1 MDSVDNHLDNH
12 LDNPLDRAGA
22 GHDAGVPPSPPLR
35 ARLKWFNIPKGF
47 GFIVAEESFAEGG
60 KPGDAFLHITTL
72 QKAGVTVLGDN
83 AVFLCHIENG
93 PNGAHVTHILELVD
107 PGEAVRPLSF
117 AGEGAAADVKPH
129 KMKGV
134 VKWFNPEKEF
144 GFIVPEDGGKDVFVH
159 KKCLEKNGLASL
171 RPGQC
176 LLMSFRSVPKG
187 REAVSLTL
195 LD

>member
-1 MDSVDNHLDNH
+1 MDRVDNRLDNS
-12 LDNPLDRAGA
+12 LDKTGSVHGAGA
-22 GHDAGVPPSPPLR
+22 LSSPPVG

-47 GFIVAEESFAEGG
+47 GFVVAEDSSADGG
-60 KPGDAFLHITTL
+60 QTGDAFLHITTL
-72 QKAGVTVLGDN
+72 QKAGVTALGDN
-83 AVFLCHIENG
+83 ASFLCYIEYG
-93 PNGAHVTHILELVD
+93 PNGAHVTHILELTD
-107 PGEAVRPLSF
+107 PGTSVRSVSC
-117 AGEGAAADVKPH
+117 AGDGAAADAKPH

-134 VKWFNPEKEF
+134 VKWYNPEKEF

-159 KKCLEKNGLASL
+159 KKCLEKNGLAIL

-187 REAVSLTL
+187 REAVGLTL